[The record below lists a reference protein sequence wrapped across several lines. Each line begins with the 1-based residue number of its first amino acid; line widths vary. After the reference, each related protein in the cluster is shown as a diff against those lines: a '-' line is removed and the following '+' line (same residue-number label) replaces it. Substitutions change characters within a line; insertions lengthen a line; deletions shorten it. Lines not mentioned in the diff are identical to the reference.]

1 MASHYSVVQY
11 VPDPIAGERINI
23 GVVAFGDGMVLS
35 RFAEGW
41 ELRAKRFGK
50 EGDISYLREFVEQ
63 VQSADKTM
71 FLDFWGEQRVSE
83 ADIRR
88 MSDEWRGSI
97 QLTKPRAS
105 TETPLALL
113 KGVAEKFIR
122 AKYSLAPFR
131 TRLQGTHAA
140 TWALRGAIDAMVGG
154 KDDLERL
161 VHRNVPIEGRLDHH
175 EADVGI
181 KNGTLLH
188 GTWVLSFDIGDSIKV
203 EHDVKRTLWTV
214 DDIRKVNKKLPISV
228 LMLLPKHH
236 PNDDV
241 MHDAKRMFDS
251 LGAEVVEEGSLMNW
265 AKSTVEHVLPQG
277 LRAYKE

>member
-1 MASHYSVVQY
+1 MVSYYSVVQY

-23 GVVAFGDGMVLS
+23 GVVAFGDDTVLS
-35 RFAEGW
+35 RFADGW

-50 EGDISYLREFVEQ
+50 EGDTSYLREFVEQ
-63 VQSADKTM
+63 LQSADKTM
-71 FLDFWGEQRVSE
+71 FLDFWGEQRINE
-83 ADIRR
+83 KDIRR
-88 MSDEWRGSI
+88 MSEEWRGSI

-113 KGVAEKFIR
+113 KGVADKFIR
-122 AKYSLAPFR
+122 AKSSPAPFR

-140 TWALRGAIDAMVGG
+140 TWALRGAIDAIAGG
-154 KDDLERL
+154 KDELERL

-181 KNGTLLH
+181 KNGGVLH
-188 GTWVLSFDIGDSIKV
+188 GTWVLSFDIGDPIKV

-214 DDIRKVNKKLPISV
+214 DDIRKINKDLPISV

-236 PNDDV
+236 PHGGL
-241 MHDAKRMFDS
+241 MKDASRMFDG
-251 LGAEVVEEGSLMNW
+251 LGAEVVEEGSLLTW
-265 AKSTVEHVLPQG
+265 AKSTVEHVLPAG
-277 LRAYKE
+277 FRTYSA